1 MLARTRTVASIVSAI
16 AVLGVG
22 TAACTS
28 GEEAGSGSSA
38 LTVAAYSQPTLQ
50 ANFNPFSPNALRGT
64 TGLIYE
70 QLFDFNTA
78 DRNQFMPGLATRYT
92 WDAGG
97 RSVHLSLDSRAKWSD
112 GSRLT
117 ADDVVFTF
125 TYMKAHKLLA
135 LPLTTAVAE
144 GDGVRLDFS
153 APGYSQIQQIGRVAV
168 VPRKLWA
175 TRNPDTYI
183 NRAPM
188 GSGPYTLGRVTGQQV
203 SFKARTDYWRQ
214 AVPVKQI
221 NYVTTSSTNLLAQ
234 QMVRHEVDLSYAG
247 IPNMKSQYLDKDPAH
262 NHLWPIRASM
272 KPLLLNLRRAPFDN
286 VHVRKGIALA
296 LDRSAIA
303 NAYNPGVYQ
312 AVGPT
317 GLTVQNWGS
326 VIPAADRE
334 PLTRNRQAAL
344 GELAEAGYHLK
355 GGRLVDAHGKQLTL
369 GILTV
374 STFADAMAYGQELA
388 DQLSQLG
395 IKASVPGEA
404 PSAYVADEGKHNFD
418 AVFGDA
424 FTYGA
429 NLYNFYWSMLSPD
442 STQSIIGWK
451 DPATGSAL
459 DALAKADPAGQ
470 TQATQALEKIMTE
483 QVPTI
488 PVVVKGTPYMYST
501 TRYVGWP
508 TEKNPYTTPDPG
520 AVSGVYAQKLF
531 LSLRPANAEK

>member
-1 MLARTRTVASIVSAI
+1 MSARSRTVASVISAM
-16 AVLGVG
+16 AVLGAG

-28 GEEAGSGSSA
+28 GEEASSA
-38 LTVAAYSQPTLQ
+38 SSVLTVAAYSQPTLQ

-64 TGLIYE
+64 VGLIYE

-78 DRNQFMPGLATRYT
+78 DKNQFMPGLATKYT

-97 RSVHLSLDSRAKWSD
+97 KALHLELDNRAKWSD
-112 GSRLT
+112 GTALSR
-117 ADDVVFTF
+117 DDVVFTF
-125 TYMKAHKLLA
+125 EYMKQHKLLA
-135 LPLTTAVAE
+135 VPLTTVVPE
-144 GDGVRLDFS
+144 GGGVTLTFAS
-153 APGYSQIQQIGRVAV
+153 PAYSQIQQIGRVAI

-175 TRNPDTYI
+175 KQDPDTYI
-183 NRAPM
+183 NRSPV
-188 GSGPYTLGRVTGQQV
+188 GSGPYALGRVTGQQV
-203 SFKARTDYWRQ
+203 SFTARKDYWRQ
-214 AVPVKQI
+214 DVPVKQI

-247 IPNMKSQYLDKDPAH
+247 IPNIKSQYLDKDTAH

-296 LDRSAIA
+296 LDREKVAD
-303 NAYNPGVYQ
+303 AYNPGVYQ

-317 GLTVQNWGS
+317 GLTAQSWGQ
-326 VIPAADRE
+326 VIPDGAKE
-334 PLTRNRQAAL
+334 PLAQDRQAAL
-344 GELAEAGYHLK
+344 KEMAQAGYQLK
-355 GGRLVDAHGKQLTL
+355 GGRLVDAKGKQLSL
-369 GILTV
+369 EILTV
-374 STFADAMAYGQELA
+374 STFADGMAYAQELA
-388 DQLSQLG
+388 GQLSQLG
-395 IKASVPGEA
+395 IKATVPGEA

-424 FTYGA
+424 YVFGS

-442 STQSIIGWK
+442 STQSIIGWD
-451 DPATGSAL
+451 DPATKAAL
-459 DALAKADPAGQ
+459 DKLAKADPAGQ
-470 TQATQALEKIMTE
+470 TEATKGLEKIMTD

-501 TRYVGWP
+501 TRYTGWP

-520 AVSGVYAQKLF
+520 AVSGVYAEKLF
-531 LSLRPANAEK
+531 LSLRPATKG

>member
-1 MLARTRTVASIVSAI
+1 MSARTRTVASIVSAV
-16 AVLGVG
+16 AVLSAG

-28 GEEAGSGSSA
+28 GEEASSTSSV

-64 TGLIYE
+64 VGLVYE

-78 DRNQFMPGLATRYT
+78 DKNQFMPGLATKYT
-92 WDAGG
+92 WGAGG

-112 GSRLT
+112 GSKLT

-125 TYMKAHKLLA
+125 TFMKDHKLLA
-135 LPLTTAVAE
+135 LPLTTAVAD
-144 GDGVRLDFS
+144 GDGVTLNFS
-153 APGYSQIQQIGRVAV
+153 SPGYSQIQQIGRVAV
-168 VPRKLWA
+168 VPRKQWA
-175 TRNPDTYI
+175 TQDPDTSI
-183 NRAPM
+183 NRNPM
-188 GSGPYTLGRVTGQQV
+188 GSGPYSLGRVTGQQV
-203 SFKARTDYWRQ
+203 SFQARKDYWRQ
-214 AVPVKQI
+214 SVPVKQI

-296 LDRSAIA
+296 LDRAKVA
-303 NAYNPGVYQ
+303 DAYNPGVYQ

-317 GLTVQNWGS
+317 GLTTQSWGS
-326 VIPAADRE
+326 LIPDADKE
-334 PLTRNRQAAL
+334 PIAQNKQAAL
-344 GELAEAGYHLK
+344 QEMAQAGYQLK

-374 STFADAMAYGQELA
+374 STFADAMAYAQEVA
-388 DQLSQLG
+388 DQLSQVG
-395 IKASVPGEA
+395 IKATVPGEA

-424 FTYGA
+424 YVYGS

-442 STQSIIGWK
+442 SPQSVIGWK
-451 DPATGSAL
+451 DAGTTAAL
-459 DALAKADPAGQ
+459 DALAKADPTGQ
-470 TQATQALEKIMTE
+470 AQATQALEKIMTD
-483 QVPTI
+483 QVPTV

-501 TRYVGWP
+501 TRFTGWP
-508 TEKNPYTTPDPG
+508 SEKNPYTTPDPG
-520 AVSGVYAQKLF
+520 AVSGVYAEKLF
-531 LSLRPANAEK
+531 LSLRPANSKG

>member
-1 MLARTRTVASIVSAI
+1 MFARSRTVASAISAM
-16 AVLGVG
+16 AVLGAG

-28 GEEAGSGSSA
+28 GEEASSA
-38 LTVAAYSQPTLQ
+38 SSVLTVAAYSQPTLQ

-64 TGLIYE
+64 VGLIYE

-78 DRNQFMPGLATRYT
+78 DKNQFMPGLATKYT

-97 RSVHLSLDSRAKWSD
+97 KALHLELDNRAKWSD
-112 GSRLT
+112 GTALSR
-117 ADDVVFTF
+117 DDVVFTF
-125 TYMKAHKLLA
+125 EYMKQHKLLA
-135 LPLTTAVAE
+135 VPLTTVVPE
-144 GDGVRLDFS
+144 GSGVTLNFAS
-153 APGYSQIQQIGRVAV
+153 PAYSQIQQIGRVAI

-175 TRNPDTYI
+175 KQDPDTYI
-183 NRAPM
+183 NRSPV
-188 GSGPYTLGRVTGQQV
+188 GSGPYKLGRVTGQQV
-203 SFKARTDYWRQ
+203 SFTARKDYWRQ
-214 AVPVKQI
+214 DVPVKQI

-247 IPNMKSQYLDKDPAH
+247 IPNIKSQYLDKDTAH

-296 LDRSAIA
+296 LDREKVAD
-303 NAYNPGVYQ
+303 AYNPGVYQ

-317 GLTVQNWGS
+317 GLTAQSWGQ
-326 VIPAADRE
+326 VIPDGDKE
-334 PLTRNRQAAL
+334 PLAQDRQAAL
-344 GELAEAGYHLK
+344 KEMAQAGYHLK
-355 GGRLVDAHGKQLTL
+355 GGRLVDAKGKQLSL
-369 GILTV
+369 EILTV
-374 STFADAMAYGQELA
+374 STFADGMAYAQELA
-388 DQLSQLG
+388 GQLSQLG
-395 IKASVPGEA
+395 IKATVPGEA

-424 FTYGA
+424 YVFGS

-442 STQSIIGWK
+442 STQSIIGWD
-451 DPATGSAL
+451 DPATKAAL
-459 DALAKADPAGQ
+459 DKLAKADPAGQ
-470 TQATQALEKIMTE
+470 TEATKGLEKIMTD

-501 TRYVGWP
+501 TRYTGWP

-520 AVSGVYAQKLF
+520 AVSGVYAEKLF
-531 LSLRPANAEK
+531 LSLRPATKG